1 MPATFTQVEEFPA
14 GTEEARVKEEQ
25 RLRIKAGAISS
36 EYEGSES
43 EGWKLTTTW
52 NVLGEQ

>member
-14 GTEEARVKEEQ
+14 GTPEAIVKEEQ
-25 RLRIKAGAISS
+25 RLRITAGAITS
-36 EYEGSES
+36 EYDGSQS